1 MDDQAAVFA
10 LLQRPET
17 YGRDAPV
24 TRIDTHAASVFLC
37 GPDAYKVKRAVRYP
51 FLDFSTLE
59 KRHAACAAEL
69 AVNRENAPGLYL
81 GLVPVTCGPAGLALG
96 GTGEVVEWAVHLA
109 RFDETQ
115 TLDRLAG
122 AGFPESLLAALATRI
137 LESHARAPIHREPE
151 VTQAFAREAR
161 STLDDLRRGAP
172 ILPPERIAAY
182 ADAALAT
189 LAAVTPLMEARR
201 EAGGVRRCHGDLHL
215 RNIVLLD
222 GAPVLFDAIEFNEA
236 LATCDTLYDLAFL
249 LMDLLHRGLTREA
262 CLLLNRLL
270 WAVPEVE
277 RELEGLALL
286 PLFLSLR
293 AAIRA
298 KVALDLARLGGAGAE
313 TEAQAYFATVERLLA
328 AGGPPRLV
336 AVGGLSGT
344 GKSTLAARLAPAF
357 GAAPGAVHLRSD
369 IERKRL
375 LGCGELERLPP
386 EAYGEEVTA
395 RTYARLCTLA
405 GLALAAGRSVV
416 VDAVHARPEERTAIA
431 AVAHAHGAAF
441 TGLWLE
447 APADLLRTRV
457 AARRNDASDATP
469 EVVDRQ
475 AGYDIGQ
482 MDWTRLDA
490 GGAGEA
496 LGDSAL
502 RLIQI

>member
-1 MDDQAAVFA
+1 MDDQAAVLAFLA
-10 LLQRPET
+10 RPDT
-17 YGRDAPV
+17 YPQDAPV

-51 FLDFSTLE
+51 FLDFSTLQ
-59 KRHAACAAEL
+59 KRQAACAAEL

-81 GLVPVTCGPAGLALG
+81 GLVPVTRGPEGLALG
-96 GTGEVVEWAVHLA
+96 GKGEVVEWTVHLA

-122 AGFPESLLAALATRI
+122 EGFSEPLLAALATRI
-137 LESHARAPIHREPE
+137 LECHARAPVHREPD

-161 STLDDLRRGAP
+161 STLDDLRQGGT

-182 ADAALAT
+182 ADAALAA
-189 LAAVTPLMEARR
+189 LAAAAPLMEARR
-201 EAGGVRRCHGDLHL
+201 AAGCVRRCHGDLHL

-249 LMDLLHRGLTREA
+249 LMDLLHRGLQREA

-270 WAVPEVE
+270 WAVPKVE
-277 RELEGLALL
+277 RELEGLELL

-293 AAIRA
+293 AAIRS

-313 TEAQAYFATVERLLA
+313 AEANAYFATAERLLA
-328 AGGPPRLV
+328 VGGPPRLL

-344 GKSTLAARLAPAF
+344 GKSTLAARLAPGF

-375 LGCGELERLPP
+375 LGYGELERLPP
-386 EAYGEEVTA
+386 EAYAAEVTE
-395 RTYARLCTLA
+395 RTYARLRDLA
-405 GLALAAGRSVV
+405 ARALAAGRCVV

-431 AVAHAHGAAF
+431 AVAQSHGAPF

-475 AGYDIGQ
+475 GGYDVGEI
-482 MDWTRLDA
+482 DWMKLDA
-490 GGAGEA
+490 RLPLEVIARQAGI
-496 LGDSAL
+496 G
-502 RLIQI
+502 